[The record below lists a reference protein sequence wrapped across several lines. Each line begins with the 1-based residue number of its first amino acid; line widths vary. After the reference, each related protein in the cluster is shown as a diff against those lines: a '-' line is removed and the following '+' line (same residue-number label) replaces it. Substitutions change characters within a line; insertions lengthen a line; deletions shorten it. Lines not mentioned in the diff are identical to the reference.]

1 MSGTQWRQE
10 KEVRQEKLA
19 RLEEMKDSALV
30 TSSWVKERLEVL
42 VGDVWCVDWQC
53 VIISSDISTPTTSP
67 PVPRPPSPPWARAK
81 VVSPVPQPK
90 SNILKYLFVICRVL
104 NILLTFRA
112 PKEQNV
118 SNKMIP
124 TNESRVSRVIS
135 TNERAE
141 LWFEEPGQRF
151 GMDLAAI
158 NLQRGREHGVAGWG
172 RWRDWCGLQPLS
184 DWEDL
189 HGIMPNTSVMV
200 RRCFSIV

>member
-1 MSGTQWRQE
+1 MLNILTAAGMSGTQWRQE

-90 SNILKYLFVICRVL
+90 SNNLKHE
-104 NILLTFRA
+104 NISFT
-112 PKEQNV
+112 
-118 SNKMIP
+118 
-124 TNESRVSRVIS
+124 
-135 TNERAE
+135 
-141 LWFEEPGQRF
+141 G
-151 GMDLAAI
+151 
-158 NLQRGREHGVAGWG
+158 RGR
-172 RWRDWCGLQPLS
+172 GLKGL
-184 DWEDL
+184 
-189 HGIMPNTSVMV
+189 
-200 RRCFSIV
+200 